1 MDPKPPSRRWDPNW
15 PAAAAFLAP
24 NFIGFLCFTLFPV
37 LLSFAMA
44 YHYWTLRPHEETQFV
59 GLLNFADVLGVH
71 ALAEPHYGV
80 LILYLLCV
88 LGLILGLIL
97 WKSLYSA
104 RPSSGA
110 FSHRSPNHSVQAPCQ
125 TSSPATWTP

>member
-44 YHYWTLRPHEETQFV
+44 FHYWTLRPHEETQFV
-59 GLLNFADVLGVH
+59 GLFNFADVLGVH

-88 LGLILGLIL
+88 LGLILGLVGAL
-97 WKSLYSA
+97 LSNVHAWRGA
-104 RPSSGA
+104 RPVTQYRG
-110 FSHRSPNHSVQAPCQ
+110 RKP
-125 TSSPATWTP
+125 